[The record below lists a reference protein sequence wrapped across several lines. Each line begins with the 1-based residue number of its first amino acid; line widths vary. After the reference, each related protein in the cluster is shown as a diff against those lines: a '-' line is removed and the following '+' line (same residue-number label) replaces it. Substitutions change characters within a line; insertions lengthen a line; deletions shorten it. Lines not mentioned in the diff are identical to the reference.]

1 MSASWPEHPAGRH
14 PVADAT
20 EFLSG
25 SWDIQRTVT
34 ECDAPASGSGEFI
47 GTVSIEPSGT
57 GLVYREQGT
66 LRWQSATVEVSREYL
81 LRSTDHPAVLDWY
94 FDHGGF
100 FHRLDL
106 RAGSWQAE
114 HPCAADLYRAEYRVL
129 GPQELSVIWR
139 VHGSAK
145 HQLLSSRWT
154 RC

>member
-1 MSASWPEHPAGRH
+1 M
-14 PVADAT
+14 ADAA

-34 ECDAPASGSGEFI
+34 ENGPSASGSGEFI
-47 GTVSIEPSGT
+47 GTVSIEPSDT
-57 GLVYREQGT
+57 GLVYREQGA
-66 LRWQSATVEVSREYL
+66 LRWQSSTAEVSREYL
-81 LRSTDHPAVLDWY
+81 LRRTEDPAVLDWY

-106 RAGSWQAE
+106 STGSWQAE

-129 GPQELSVIWR
+129 SPQELSVIWR
-139 VHGSAK
+139 VHGPAK

-154 RC
+154 RR